1 MALNFSHRPVF
12 PGHLSEENLVSPIR
26 IANGCFLEGI
36 PERNHDGF
44 GSPWHSNWEVENPF
58 DYGRDRFESGGS
70 QESVSSDILDLL
82 PSDPFGMDIS
92 TTFTAITGWLED
104 LEVDYCGYGGD
115 EAVASDGG
123 YQLFAELNFILSN
136 AMRCQA
142 FPASA
147 EVDDKC
153 NVADGFGW
161 SSVEEDR
168 AGASCLAD
176 FGSGSAENSTPSIG
190 NGSWGVESGQSEV
203 SGEGNGIFSNEDGG
217 APHGGLLFALGHMG
231 VRNLLVLE
239 SVCRSLQSQ
248 IRGDPFLWTTIHI
261 EQPLNEKLTD
271 DILLHLTNKAQG
283 NLKCLSL
290 VECPRITDDCLR
302 RVLESNPKLTKLSVP
317 GCTRLT
323 IDGIMNS
330 LRAFNSSGAQ
340 GVKHLRIGGIYGV
353 TPKIFEE
360 MKLLLG
366 IDDKTQQSARK
377 PRFHVR
383 GSLDLPND
391 DDRYIDIETCPRC
404 QNHRL
409 VYDCPAETCQ
419 EKDHA
424 TQLCRA
430 CTLCIPRCVKCGR
443 CITDNEYEETFCLE
457 LLCFICWHEVM
468 KLEENQDTKVDP
480 IPSESAVPVEQDH
493 AFSFLG

>member
-1 MALNFSHRPVF
+1 M
-12 PGHLSEENLVSPIR
+12 
-26 IANGCFLEGI
+26 
-36 PERNHDGF
+36 
-44 GSPWHSNWEVENPF
+44 
-58 DYGRDRFESGGS
+58 
-70 QESVSSDILDLL
+70 
-82 PSDPFGMDIS
+82 S
-92 TTFTAITGWLED
+92 TF
-104 LEVDYCGYGGD
+104 
-115 EAVASDGG
+115 
-123 YQLFAELNFILSN
+123 FIL
-136 AMRCQA
+136 Q
-142 FPASA
+142 
-147 EVDDKC
+147 
-153 NVADGFGW
+153 
-161 SSVEEDR
+161 
-168 AGASCLAD
+168 
-176 FGSGSAENSTPSIG
+176 
-190 NGSWGVESGQSEV
+190 
-203 SGEGNGIFSNEDGG
+203 
-217 APHGGLLFALGHMG
+217 
-231 VRNLLVLE
+231 
-239 SVCRSLQSQ
+239 
-248 IRGDPFLWTTIHI
+248 
-261 EQPLNEKLTD
+261 
-271 DILLHLTNKAQG
+271 
-283 NLKCLSL
+283 
-290 VECPRITDDCLR
+290 
-302 RVLESNPKLTKLSVP
+302 LSVP